1 MKFIWLI
8 TGHHDHGYYG
18 YHGHRH
24 RVAFTAVASSST
36 TYGSGTTIPFTTVKT
51 NYGHAY
57 NNGNYRFTAPSNG
70 LYVFSW
76 SIGTHSSYYAYTKLV
91 KNGSTY
97 HQSHCSSGFQLC
109 GATVTIF
116 LHKHDQVW
124 LEADH
129 SSTYVYATISYFS
142 GWKLNWTMFVWW
154 LNINKER
161 LQNVVPFSFSF
172 SYLLYLN
179 ALKNRYFFLRC

>member
-1 MKFIWLI
+1 MKTI
-8 TGHHDHGYYG
+8 TLVCVVMCLTFGMASSHYYYGKGMMSVLSKQAEALYQGLAMVSSEDGGHHDHG

-24 RVAFTAVASSST
+24 RIAFTAVTSST
-36 TYGSGTTIPFTTVKT
+36 TTYSSGTTIRFTTVKA

-76 SIGTHSSYYAYTKLV
+76 SIATHTSYKGHTKLV

-97 HQSHCSSGFQLC
+97 HQARCSSGYQQC
-109 GATVTIF
+109 GATVTII

-124 LEADH
+124 LESDY
-129 SSTYVYATISYFS
+129 SSIYVYATYSSFS
-142 GWKLNWTMFVWW
+142 GWKLN
-154 LNINKER
+154 
-161 LQNVVPFSFSF
+161 
-172 SYLLYLN
+172 
-179 ALKNRYFFLRC
+179 